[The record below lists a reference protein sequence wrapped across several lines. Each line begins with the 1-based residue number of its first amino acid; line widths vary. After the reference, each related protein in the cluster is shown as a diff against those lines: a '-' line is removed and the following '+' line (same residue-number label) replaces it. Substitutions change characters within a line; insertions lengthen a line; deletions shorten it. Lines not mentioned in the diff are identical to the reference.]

1 MKQAAINLIPTPAR
15 ESREQ
20 RSEIRFISSTLFAL
34 VLLASAALSAQ
45 TRATLR
51 VGFWTLWH
59 DKSVTLTAAG
69 AKAQFAACE
78 ACDAESFKTPITLTA
93 DGDEVVYSAEG
104 RPTRHTP
111 VVEISGPVTIA
122 AHKESE
128 TPRLPMRITAHKGVL
143 VMAATIPV
151 ERYVERVVASESSS
165 ADTDESLKALAV
177 VVRSF
182 ALHMRHGHAE
192 YDLCDSTH
200 CQLLHWHGNPSRA
213 AAAHAA
219 AMETAGET
227 LWFHGAKADAYFNQN
242 CGGRSAKPSEIWPA
256 AVSKAYLSS
265 HADKYCSAGG
275 ARSWAAS
282 LTKDEI
288 SAALSNAGLVAPGW
302 RHLTVGRVGSAERG
316 ESPRVLTMRV
326 VANNDGKEF
335 SAEDFRLAIGRA
347 YGWGK
352 ILSTW
357 FEVHEENGNYH
368 FSGRGSGHGVGLCQA
383 GAAEMATEGL
393 SAERI
398 LAEYFPGAEARDEE
412 SGRAWQRKQA
422 GGLTIETLSEDDAAH
437 VSEVKAAYGESESRA
452 GGLLVNSDQLR
463 ITLRAYPSPTAFR
476 DATLAPGWV
485 AAFTE
490 GNFIASQPLAILSAR
505 KQLRKTLRHE
515 FLHAIVESVAARSTP
530 LWLHEGLVELL
541 SRDEAGADLGI
552 AAEPTMTLDD
562 LNLLLK
568 TAATE
573 RESATAHREAAAYAA
588 RLIERYGRKQVES
601 WVRNGLPESAM
612 KEIGRR

>member
-1 MKQAAINLIPTPAR
+1 MKRAGIKKIPTLRKRGEGWGSLA
-15 ESREQ
+15 
-20 RSEIRFISSTLFAL
+20 FTLLL
-34 VLLASAALSAQ
+34 VTAPVLGAQ
-45 TRATLR
+45 TKTAATLR

-69 AKAQFAACE
+69 ANAQFAACE
-78 ACDAESFKTPITLTA
+78 ACDAENFKSTITLTA
-93 DGDEVVYSAEG
+93 DGDEVVYSAAG
-104 RPTRHTP
+104 RPTRHTS
-111 VVEISGPVTIA
+111 VVEISGPVTLA

-128 TPRLPMRITAHKGVL
+128 TPRLPMRITARKGVL

-151 ERYVERVVASESSS
+151 ERYVERVVASERSS
-165 ADTDESLKALAV
+165 ADTDESLKALAI

-182 ALHMRHGHAE
+182 ALHMKHGHTD

-213 AAAHAA
+213 SAAHAA
-219 AMETAGET
+219 AMETADET
-227 LWFHGAKADAYFNQN
+227 LWFHREKAEAYFNQN
-242 CGGRSAKPSEIWPA
+242 CGGRTAKPSEIWPA
-256 AVSKAYLSS
+256 AANRPYLIS
-265 HADKYCSAGG
+265 HADKYCTASG
-275 ARSWAAS
+275 ARSWAAT
-282 LTKDEI
+282 LTREEI
-288 SAALSNAGLVAPGW
+288 SAALASAGLAPPGW
-302 RHLTVGRVGSAERG
+302 RHLTIGRTGSAERG
-316 ESPRVLTMRV
+316 ESPRVLTVR
-326 VANNDGKEF
+326 ADQKEIT
-335 SAEDFRLAIGRA
+335 AEDFRLAIGRA

-383 GAAEMATEGL
+383 GAAEMAAEGE
-393 SAERI
+393 SAEKI
-398 LAEYFPGAEARDEE
+398 LAEYFPGAEARDEQT
-412 SGRAWQRKQA
+412 GKAWQRKIEGA
-422 GGLTIETLSEDDAAH
+422 LTIETLSDDDATH
-437 VSEVKAAYGESESRA
+437 MSEVKAAYGDAESRA
-452 GGLLVNSDQLR
+452 GGLLMNAGQLR

-490 GNFIASQPLAILSAR
+490 GNFVASQPLAILSAR

-530 LWLHEGLVELL
+530 LWLREGLVELL
-541 SRDEAGADLGI
+541 AREEAGNDAGS
-552 AAEPTMTLDD
+552 AAEPTMGLDE
-562 LNLLLK
+562 LNHLLA

-588 RLIERYGRKQVES
+588 RLIEGYGRKQVET
-601 WVRNGLPESAM
+601 WVRSGLPESAV
-612 KEIGRR
+612 KEIERR